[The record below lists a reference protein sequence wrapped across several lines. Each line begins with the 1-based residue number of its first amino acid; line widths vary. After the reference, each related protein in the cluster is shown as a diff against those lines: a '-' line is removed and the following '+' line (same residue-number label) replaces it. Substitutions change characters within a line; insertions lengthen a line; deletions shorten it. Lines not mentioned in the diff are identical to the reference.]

1 MPNGDLLRKA
11 CRKSRCAIRVAPAN
25 GEYGNNPL
33 ECQFDLSRGSLFGLL
48 DEGRDDHD
56 PLVFGRHVER
66 AGNAGFPLQTD
77 LPELAADV
85 ADVRL
90 FDVGRPTDSI
100 NSEIRT
106 KRARMSAG
114 NSASSASTVSF
125 NVSTVHAIAGN

>member
-25 GEYGNNPL
+25 GEYGTNWSASSI
-33 ECQFDLSRGSLFGLL
+33 SRGSLFGRL

-66 AGNAGFPLQTD
+66 AGNADFPLQTD

-90 FDVGRPTDSI
+90 FDLGRPTDSI